1 MAVFRV
7 ERTSDYTV
15 MSNYHLRDKRLS
27 LKAKGLLSQML
38 SLPEDWDYTL
48 AGLCYINR
56 ESKDAIRTAIHE
68 LEQAGYIHRRQTTD
82 SGGKFAGNVYTIY
95 ERPQGPPSG
104 EPSSEKPSSGN
115 PTTGKPMPEK
125 PTQRNIEKQ
134 NTDQQNTDS
143 IPFRG
148 SAAEPPEPKRT
159 EPSPAERMEEYRA
172 LIRDN
177 IQYPLL
183 VAQNPEDTDLL
194 DEIVELMTETVCA
207 RRKTTRVCGADFPA
221 EVVKSQLLKLDAEHI
236 RFVLK
241 CLHENTT
248 KVKNIKQYLLATLYN
263 APITINSY
271 YSALVSRELAEPAG
285 KGTAKGGM
293 PMLAH

>member
-1 MAVFRV
+1 M
-7 ERTSDYTV
+7 
-15 MSNYHLRDKRLS
+15 
-27 LKAKGLLSQML
+27 
-38 SLPEDWDYTL
+38 PE
-48 AGLCYINR
+48 
-56 ESKDAIRTAIHE
+56 
-68 LEQAGYIHRRQTTD
+68 
-82 SGGKFAGNVYTIY
+82 
-95 ERPQGPPSG
+95 
-104 EPSSEKPSSGN
+104 N
-115 PTTGKPMPEK
+115 PT
-125 PTQRNIEKQ
+125 QQNIDRK
-134 NTDQQNTDS
+134 NTDQSNTDS
-143 IPFRG
+143 ILFRE
-148 SAAEPPEPKRT
+148 SADKPPEAKRT
-159 EPSPAERMEEYRA
+159 EASSAERMAEYRD

-183 VAQNPEDTDLL
+183 VAQHPEDADLI

-241 CLHENTT
+241 CLHENTS
-248 KVKNIKQYLLATLYN
+248 KIKNIKQYLLATLYN

-271 YSALVSRELAEPAG
+271 YSALVSRDLAEPAG

>member
-1 MAVFRV
+1 
-7 ERTSDYTV
+7 

-68 LEQAGYIHRRQTTD
+68 LEQAGYIRRRQTTD
-82 SGGKFAGNVYTIY
+82 SGGKFAGNEYTIY
-95 ERPQGPPSG
+95 ERPQEPPSD
-104 EPSSEKPSSGN
+104 EPSPEKPSSGN

-125 PTQRNIEKQ
+125 PTQQ
-134 NTDQQNTDS
+134 NRDRKNTNQSNTDS
-143 IPFRG
+143 ILFRG
-148 SAAEPPEPKRT
+148 SAAKPPEAKRT
-159 EPSPAERMEEYRA
+159 EASSAERMEEYRD

-177 IQYPLL
+177 IQYSLL
-183 VAQNPEDTDLL
+183 VTQHPEDADLIS
-194 DEIVELMTETVCA
+194 EIVAILNETYRA

-241 CLHENTT
+241 CLRENTT

-263 APITINSY
+263 APLTINSY
-271 YSALVSRELAEPAG
+271 YSALVNHDLAEPAG
-285 KGTAKGGM
+285 KETAKGVV